1 VTSRRRRRSAAA
13 VVLLLATAFVV
24 AAIARPTSDA
34 SVLDVE
40 GADIPV
46 PARPAFVIPRV
57 QPLSHIGDV
66 TRWATVV
73 HATPVRSR
81 PTQTA
86 STVAFVSTRTP
97 ERTANVVDVVGSA
110 RNEDGQLW
118 VAVRVPALPE
128 NVTGWVPRPVLGA
141 YTFVNTRLVIDL
153 GQFTATLFRDG
164 RSVFR
169 APIGIGKASSPTPK
183 GLFYIRSKLWS
194 LRSPFYGPL
203 AFGTSA
209 RSQVLTD
216 WPGGGFVG
224 IHGTNAPELI
234 PGRVSHGCI
243 RMRNEDVLRLG
254 GLMPVGTPVTIR

>member
-1 VTSRRRRRSAAA
+1 MISRRRRRAAAA
-13 VVLLLATAFVV
+13 VALLLAAAFLV
-24 AAIARPTSDA
+24 AAVARPTSNA
-34 SVLDVE
+34 SVLDV
-40 GADIPV
+40 GSADIPV
-46 PARPAFVIPRV
+46 PARPAFLIPRV
-57 QPLSHIGDV
+57 LPLSHLGGV
-66 TRWATVV
+66 TRWTIVV
-73 HATPVRSR
+73 RAVPVRSR

-86 STVAFVSTRTP
+86 STVAFVSRRTP

-110 RNEDGQLW
+110 RNEAGQLW

-128 NVTGWVPRPVLGA
+128 NVTGWVPRRVLGA

-153 GQFTATLFRDG
+153 GRFTATLFRDG
-164 RSVFR
+164 RTVFR
-169 APIGIGKASSPTPK
+169 APIGIGKPSSPTPR

-234 PGRVSHGCI
+234 PGRISHGCI
-243 RMRNEDVLRLG
+243 RVRNEDVLRLG
-254 GLMPVGTPVTIR
+254 RLMPVGTPVTIR